1 MNKKSFVGASRYI
14 ISALIAMQ
22 GLLILLFAVN
32 ALNNAYMPQW
42 DQYGNQSGALNIY
55 FNEDFTNSKDIE
67 EYLYKEAINNNLF
80 IIRKDLYFSNGN
92 PSGFKFVIYG
102 NADNNHVSYSYYGK
116 EILSK

>member
-32 ALNNAYMPQW
+32 ALNNAYMHQW
-42 DQYGNQSGALNIY
+42 EQYGNQSGALNIY

-80 IIRKDLYFSNGN
+80 IIRKDYIL
-92 PSGFKFVIYG
+92 VM
-102 NADNNHVSYSYYGK
+102 
-116 EILSK
+116 EILLDLNLESMATLIITMYLIHFTEKKY